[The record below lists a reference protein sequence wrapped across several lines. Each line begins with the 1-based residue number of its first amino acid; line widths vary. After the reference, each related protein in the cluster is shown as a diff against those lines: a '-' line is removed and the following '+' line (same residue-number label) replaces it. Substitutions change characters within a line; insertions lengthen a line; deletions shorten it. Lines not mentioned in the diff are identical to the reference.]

1 MAGVCGICED
11 FSNKIIPEILFFMP
25 TRDFQKRLVAYI
37 ESSYNSGSPLE
48 GIELPPQGMSS
59 SVFFIKLSN
68 GMECAVK
75 HGTNAMKDVPAL
87 ELITEKQINIPI
99 PALIASFV
107 FEDVPV
113 IILKRINFPLLESVP
128 AKEMPKYIPS
138 MVRNL
143 KELHKIKSE
152 NSGLLAHKNDEETW
166 KGMILSIFDGGDI
179 DWNEISRRKS
189 LDGELISTSVERTR
203 TKIKDMVFDLKEYSL
218 LHTDFNQRNLF
229 VDPEH
234 HEISGI
240 VDWEDAMFGDPIY
253 DFARIRMYLWHFN
266 FNEKSINDYY
276 RLVNFSADQKKLE
289 DLYWLS
295 RVIQYLAW
303 YSEELTEFNVSRIK
317 LHQGYLRNYSW

>member
-1 MAGVCGICED
+1 
-11 FSNKIIPEILFFMP
+11 MP
-25 TRDFQKRLVAYI
+25 TQDFQKRLVVYI
-37 ESSYNSGSPLE
+37 ESNYNSGSPLE
-48 GIELPPQGMSS
+48 DVEMPPQGMSS

-68 GMECAVK
+68 GTECAVK
-75 HGTNAMKDVPAL
+75 YGTNAMKDVPAL
-87 ELITEKQINIPI
+87 ELITKKHINIPV
-99 PALIASFV
+99 PALIASFI

-128 AKEMPKYIPS
+128 VEEMPKYVPS
-138 MVRNL
+138 MIRNL

-152 NSGLLAHKNDEETW
+152 NPGLLVHKNDGETW
-166 KGMILSIFDGGDI
+166 KGMMLSIFDGSDI
-179 DWNEISRRKS
+179 DWSEVSKRGS
-189 LDGELISTSVERTR
+189 LDGKLILASVD
-203 TKIKDMVFDLKEYSL
+203 KIKRKIENTVFDLNEYSL

-253 DFARIRMYLWHFN
+253 DFARVRMYLWHFN
-266 FNEKSINDYY
+266 FSEKSISDYY
-276 RLVNFSADQKKLE
+276 NLVNFSADQKKLE

-317 LHQGYLRNYSW
+317 LHQEYLRGYTW